1 MKPGALLTA
10 SLLCAIVGLSYAT
23 TTARADGDL
32 NNVKHIIVVMQENHS
47 FDNYFGA
54 LPYVPGGAYHAA
66 NPPGNPGSCPA
77 NDHQCV
83 EGLRCH
89 HDGPTGPLVC
99 INKNRDDEGGFVKSF
114 HEKTFCNGPDL
125 DHGWVGV
132 HFEGNLNHPN
142 DTLLSMPNDGFVFQN
157 DLTEQIDMAGA
168 PDPDDT
174 MGYYDQNDLPFYY
187 DLAQSFAID
196 DHYFCSVLGQT
207 FPNRSYLLAATSFG
221 HLTTSEIV
229 VFPFTGTNPYKPI
242 TGTLFDLLDADHVVW
257 RDYFSDFPESL
268 IFRTIASA
276 FGHGNAQPLSQFFT
290 DVAAGT
296 LPPVSFVEAAYGV
309 GALPENDEHPPTDIK
324 LGQVYVSQVVNA
336 LRNSQ
341 SWKDTVLFFTYDE
354 HGGYYDH
361 MATPAAAQGGER
373 TPDGIGPGQCA
384 DLSAPPGSEM
394 LGGGMN
400 CAISQALATQLC
412 AAANPTDPFPFDC
425 ASFDQLGIRVPF
437 IAVSPFSKPHYV
449 SHTPGDHASL
459 VAFIEKRFLSSAHLT
474 LRDANASTLEDLFDF
489 DNSPSLNTAVSQAP
503 PASPATDCP

>member
-1 MKPGALLTA
+1 MKFSALLIA
-10 SLLCAIVGLSYAT
+10 SLLCSIVGLSSAVS
-23 TTARADGDL
+23 TARADGDL

-47 FDNYFGA
+47 FDNYFGV
-54 LPYVPGGAYHAA
+54 LPYVPNGAYHAA
-66 NPPGNPGSCPA
+66 NPPGNPGPCPA

-89 HDGPTGPLVC
+89 RDGPKGPLVC
-99 INKNRDDEGGFVKSF
+99 INKNRDDESGFVKSF

-132 HFEGNLNHPN
+132 HFEGNLHHPN
-142 DTLLSMPNDGFVFQN
+142 DTLLSMPNDGYVFQN
-157 DLTEQIDMAGA
+157 DLTEQIDMPGA

-242 TGTLFDLLDADHVVW
+242 TGTLLDLLDSDGVVW
-257 RDYFSDFPESL
+257 RDYFSDFPQSL

-276 FGHGNAQPLSQFFT
+276 FGHGNAKPLSQFFT

-296 LPPVSFVEAAYGV
+296 LPQVSFVESAYGV

-324 LGQVYVSQVVNA
+324 LGQLYVSQVVNA
-336 LRNSQ
+336 LRNSP

-361 MATPAAAQGGER
+361 MATPAAPQGGER

-384 DLSAPPGSEM
+384 DLSAPPGSEA

-400 CAISQALATQLC
+400 CSISQALATQLC

-489 DNSPSLNTAVSQAP
+489 DNSPSLSTAVSQAP
-503 PASPATDCP
+503 PASPPSDCP